1 MEDFFPD
8 IESDS
13 VQTVSELNREIK
25 KVLEPQFK
33 QVWVKGEISNLRF
46 QQSGHYYFSLK
57 DENSQLPCVFFNRFA
72 SACDFELE
80 DGVEVILFGDISVYE
95 PYGRY
100 QISVKIAHLAGKGNL
115 HLLFE
120 QLKKKLHTEGLF
132 NEAHKQPIPQIP
144 KKIAL
149 ITSPTGAA
157 VQDFIRILRRRNFT
171 SQIDLIPVKVQG
183 QQARNEIIEAIE
195 YVSRNQNRY
204 DLVVLTRGGG
214 SIEDLW
220 NFNEESVARALFE
233 CPVPSISAIGHQ
245 IDTVLT
251 DLIADHRAETP
262 SGAAEFISSNFL
274 SNKEL
279 LVTSQR
285 QLSDKMEQ
293 IMQREKLKLQT
304 NSHKLVLHTPQN
316 YIDKMMIQMDVLEK
330 KLAQNL
336 AETIKVKTAEYFVLN
351 ARLMELHPKKRL
363 ETYLLESKIQKKQLE
378 QFSRDCLQTK
388 RKSLEFNEHR
398 LQNSSIQS
406 SLKRGYVIL
415 KDKQEKVLD
424 NLQMAQ
430 KSDEIKA
437 CFIDG
442 ELELLKK
449 VKKMEEI

>member
-8 IESDS
+8 IESES
-13 VQTVSELNREIK
+13 VQTVSELNKRIK
-25 KVLEPQFK
+25 KVLEPNFR

-57 DENSQLPCVFFNRFA
+57 DEDSQLPCVFFNRFA

-100 QISVKIAHLAGKGNL
+100 QISVKIAQLAGQGNL
-115 HLLFE
+115 HILFE
-120 QLKKKLHTEGLF
+120 QLKKKLHAEGLF
-132 NEAHKQPIPQIP
+132 SEEHKKAIPLIPQ
-144 KKIAL
+144 KIAL

-157 VQDFIRILRRRNFT
+157 AQDFIRILRRRNFA

-183 QQARNEIIEAIE
+183 QQARDEIVDAIE
-195 YVSRNQNRY
+195 YVSRNKDHY
-204 DLVVLTRGGG
+204 DLIVLTRGGG

-220 NFNEESVARALFE
+220 NFNEESIARALFK
-233 CPVPSISAIGHQ
+233 CPIPSISAIGHQ

-262 SGAAEFISSNFL
+262 SGAAEYISSNYL
-274 SNKEL
+274 SYREL
-279 LVTSQR
+279 LVTTQR
-285 QLSDKMEQ
+285 RFNDTAEKMFQ
-293 IMQREKLKLQT
+293 TEKLKLQKI
-304 NSHKLVLHTPQN
+304 SHKLVLHTPQN

-330 KLAQNL
+330 KITYNL
-336 AETIKVKTAEYFVLN
+336 AESIKFKTAEYFGLK
-351 ARLMELHPKKRL
+351 AQLTELHPRKYL
-363 ETYLLESKIQKKQLE
+363 ETYSLESKIRKKQLE

-388 RKSLEFNEHR
+388 RQSLEFHEHR

-415 KDKQEKVLD
+415 KNDSDTILS
-424 NLQMAQ
+424 NLQMA
-430 KSDEIKA
+430 KNSDAIKA

-442 ELELLKK
+442 ELSLRKK
-449 VKKMEEI
+449 SKKK